1 MTDKVYY
8 NTLEFRV
15 QSTNGRTYSIFY
27 LFKSIA
33 SSYLLQI
40 QISSRVYA
48 STYLI
53 AKQKSDFRFSS
64 FWYFYPC
71 VSERII
77 LTNCLLE

>member
-8 NTLEFRV
+8 NTLEYRV
-15 QSTNGRTYSIFY
+15 QNINDRTYS
-27 LFKSIA
+27 LFNLFTSTA
-33 SSYLLQI
+33 SYYLLQI
-40 QISSRVYA
+40 QISSRVSA
-48 STYLI
+48 STSLI
-53 AKQKSDFRFSS
+53 AKQMSNSQFSS